1 MFGIFTLV
9 FINFIVREEVENRQV
24 TIWLST
30 STSRLNIVFSKFI
43 FLIIC
48 IFIIWAPSF
57 ISTVSTLAFARDAKQ
72 NIGYLFLQYFYF
84 LFAILSIASLFFL
97 ISHIFIEKKYVSYV
111 IYTILIIL
119 MAIPSVLQPEIYH
132 NDSESI
138 QRAYNDWYIFYFL
151 SLNALYPN
159 VLTFTNPEQ
168 LPELPDDV
176 YALFIPG
183 THKFIN
189 LWHVIISPFLNF
201 IIICSSFVL
210 STSIFK
216 KLNVKI

>member
-1 MFGIFTLV
+1 MSAIIY
-9 FINFIVREEVENRQV
+9 INCFYTCFCERCK
-24 TIWLST
+24 TKYWLSFFT
-30 STSRLNIVFSKFI
+30 ILLFSI
-43 FLIIC
+43 CYIINC
-48 IFIIWAPSF
+48 IFIF
-57 ISTVSTLAFARDAKQ
+57 FNIS
-72 NIGYLFLQYFYF
+72 YFYR
-84 LFAILSIASLFFL
+84 
-97 ISHIFIEKKYVSYV
+97 KKYVSYV